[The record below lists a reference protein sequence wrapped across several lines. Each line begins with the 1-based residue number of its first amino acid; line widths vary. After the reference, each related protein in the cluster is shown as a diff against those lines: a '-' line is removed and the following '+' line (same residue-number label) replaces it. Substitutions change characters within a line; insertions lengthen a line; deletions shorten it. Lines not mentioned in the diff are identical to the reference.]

1 MKVRFLPPS
10 PKAGTIEHLEPFR
23 AQPLIDAGFAEEIK
37 YKNHVER
44 LAALEKKR
52 AAALPPPTDQ
62 WAINESRHDPNSR
75 FIVAHTS
82 VNGVTYYDA
91 PPADAPVHV
100 KQRFADLV
108 ATDAQAFADRSD
120 FLNKQNNHK
129 EPATPG
135 IASVVDIARALIRG
149 KR

>member
-1 MKVRFLPPS
+1 LFIHPQKQ
-10 PKAGTIEHLEPFR
+10 EPVKMSR
-23 AQPLIDAGFAEEIK
+23 TQQ
-37 YKNHVER
+37 VER
-44 LAALEKKR
+44 LYSRASQKKSNTKTMSS
-52 AAALPPPTDQ
+52 ASPPQADQ
-62 WAINESRHDPNSR
+62 WAINESRHDPNTR
-75 FIVAHTS
+75 FIVARTG
-82 VNGVTYYDA
+82 VNGITYYDA

>member
-1 MKVRFLPPS
+1 MLIQFVHPS
-10 PKAGTIEHLEPFR
+10 PKAGTCEDVENTAGR
-23 AQPLIDAGFAEEIK
+23 ALVLAGFAEEIK

-52 AAALPPPTDQ
+52 AALPPQADQ
-62 WAINESRHDPNSR
+62 WAINESRHDPNTR
-75 FIVAHTS
+75 FIVARTG
-82 VNGVTYYDA
+82 VNGITYYDA